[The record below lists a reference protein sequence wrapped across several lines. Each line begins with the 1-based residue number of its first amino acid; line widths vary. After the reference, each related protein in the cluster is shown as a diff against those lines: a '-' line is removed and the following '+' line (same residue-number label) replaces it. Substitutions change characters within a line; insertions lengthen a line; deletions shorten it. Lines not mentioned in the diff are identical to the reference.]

1 MNQFCVKYFGGDS
14 SFYRKVASIG
24 IPGAMQQLLQS
35 ACGIVDS
42 LMVSWIGHVSS
53 VGTAAQIDM
62 MMGTISYGINC
73 GTGVFASQFYGAK
86 EYDNLKK
93 CFGLKLILMVFNAL
107 IWMGLSLLAGKAI
120 LSFYVNDPFVVE
132 NGNQYLQ
139 IVCFSFIPASISYS
153 YSYMYRGIHKAFIP
167 FITSCFTMGCNLL
180 LNYVFIFGAFNFPKL
195 GVVGAAY
202 GTLIAQTLTMLFYMI
217 YSFYKKEVF
226 VGSFKQMFSLKKE
239 FTLPILKKTY
249 PLVFNELLF
258 SFGNTLFVKAFGILG
273 KDSMDAYFV
282 GNKISEMFYFLVWGL
297 SDATTIILGT
307 TLGSGKRETALK
319 QGNYFVG
326 IGIILS
332 VLLSLL
338 ILCSANILVGLFQ
351 LDKPSVVLSA
361 VWIVQAFAV
370 KLSLRLFN
378 TLVFASMRAG
388 GESKVLMFLDSG
400 ITWTIGIPL
409 AFLCVSVFG
418 IKEIAIVFLI
428 VQIEAL
434 VRVIIGMRLFKQGK
448 WANNLTRLVN

>member
-1 MNQFCVKYFGGDS
+1 MKYFGGS
-14 SFYRKVASIG
+14 YSFYKKVASIG
-24 IPGAMQQLLQS
+24 IPGALQQLLQS

-62 MMGTISYGINC
+62 MMSTISYGINC
-73 GTGVFASQFYGAK
+73 GTGMFASQFYGAK
-86 EYDNLKK
+86 EYDKLKR
-93 CFGLKLILMVFNAL
+93 CFGLKLILMALNAL
-107 IWMGLSLLAGKAI
+107 FWLVLSLCLGKVILA
-120 LSFYVNDPFVVE
+120 FYVNDPFIIQY
-132 NGNQYLQ
+132 GNEYLR
-139 IVCFSFIPASISYS
+139 IVCLSFIPASLSYS
-153 YSYMYRGIHKAFIP
+153 FAYMYRGIHKALIP
-167 FITSCFTMGCNLL
+167 FLMSCFTMACNLI
-180 LNYVFIFGAFNFPKL
+180 LNYLFIFGAFGFVKL

-202 GTLIAQTLTMLFYMI
+202 GTLIAQTLTMLFYLL
-217 YSFYKKEVF
+217 YSYYQKEVF
-226 VGSFKQMFSLKKE
+226 VGSIKEMFTLQKD
-239 FTLPILKKTY
+239 FVLPILKKTY

-307 TLGSGKRETALK
+307 TLGSGKKEEALK

-326 IGIILS
+326 IGIVLS
-332 VLLSLL
+332 VFLSLL
-338 ILCSANILVGLFQ
+338 IVVSANWLVGLFQ
-351 LDKPSVVLSA
+351 LTKMNVVLSA
-361 VWIVQAFAV
+361 IWIVQAFAL
-370 KLSLRLFN
+370 KISLRLFN

-388 GESKVLMFLDSG
+388 GESKILMILDSG
-400 ITWTIGIPL
+400 ITWAIGIPL
-409 AFLCVSVFG
+409 AFLCVSVFDV
-418 IKEIAIVFLI
+418 KEIAIVFLI

-448 WANNLTRLVN
+448 WANNLTKLVN